1 MYRSIL
7 KYFLLSNVDE
17 NGEKNANS
25 SAYRKEPVVDGEA
38 EIVIVELDERLPQV
52 S

>member
-1 MYRSIL
+1 M
-7 KYFLLSNVDE
+7 LSNVDKKQR
-17 NGEKNANS
+17 KNATS

-38 EIVIVELDERLPQV
+38 EIVVVELDERLPQV